1 MMPERFFIFCCIS
14 LCEWTEFGFMK
25 LYPQL
30 IIIGCLAL
38 GLAACDSPKD
48 KAAEEAAKKVQEA
61 TVPPVFPVAPP
72 TPPPQ
77 AP

>member
-1 MMPERFFIFCCIS
+1 
-14 LCEWTEFGFMK
+14 MK